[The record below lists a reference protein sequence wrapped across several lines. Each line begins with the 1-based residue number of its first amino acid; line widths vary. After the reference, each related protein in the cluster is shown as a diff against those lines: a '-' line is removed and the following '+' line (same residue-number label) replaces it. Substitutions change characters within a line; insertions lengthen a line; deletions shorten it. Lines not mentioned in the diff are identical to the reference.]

1 MLLFRRVVRPIVM
14 TKTFSAVLLCLT
26 LLFAAC
32 TETTLNTQ
40 PQETQIAKNQSKE
53 VNQKG
58 ETLAVTRAS
67 VSTNTIDVN
76 GVSRTYLTYMPE
88 SASDSMP
95 VIIQFHG
102 GTGTAQDA
110 YFTSNFDATAD
121 EEGILMVYPQAE
133 TSTGSVWNTIH
144 ASEGNKV
151 SSDDFGFIEAIINH
165 LSEDSRIDT
174 SRIYVAGYSNGAA
187 MAYQIA
193 CHLNDQIA
201 GFAVMSGNFPLEAN
215 YPCNITHETGGLIF
229 NGTDDDTRP
238 LEGIPGYAIPVRE
251 GAEWWA
257 DQNNSIRE
265 QTIQEGNVERTTYVT
280 LSGTEIQ
287 LFIING
293 GGHVWFNFNIDGMP
307 MNTFIWEFL
316 SQYQT

>member
-1 MLLFRRVVRPIVM
+1 
-14 TKTFSAVLLCLT
+14 
-26 LLFAAC
+26 
-32 TETTLNTQ
+32 
-40 PQETQIAKNQSKE
+40 
-53 VNQKG
+53 
-58 ETLAVTRAS
+58 
-67 VSTNTIDVN
+67 
-76 GVSRTYLTYMPE
+76 
-88 SASDSMP
+88 MP

-293 GGHVWFNFNIDGMP
+293 GGHVWFNFNVDGMP

-316 SQYQT
+316 SQYQTS